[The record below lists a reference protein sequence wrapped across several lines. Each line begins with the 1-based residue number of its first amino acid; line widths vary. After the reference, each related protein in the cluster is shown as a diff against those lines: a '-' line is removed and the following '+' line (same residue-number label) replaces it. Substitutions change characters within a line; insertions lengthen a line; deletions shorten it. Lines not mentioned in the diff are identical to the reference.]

1 MEKKTI
7 YLKEEQ
13 IDETKIEEIANAIKE
28 GKLIIFPTDTVY
40 GIGTNA
46 YNEEACKKIYEIKGR
61 PSCKP
66 LIILISDISMI
77 EDLVENISP
86 TEQKII
92 EKFWPGPLTMK
103 FKKRKGILPDI
114 ISAGDEYVRIRLIK
128 NGLIYKIIEKAEVP
142 VVAPSANISGHP
154 TGIKINNII
163 KELGGKVDY
172 ILDCGDYKSDEPST
186 IVQVEDE
193 KVVVIREGKIKRE
206 ELERSETTD
215 RKNDIR

>member
-66 LIILISDISMI
+66 LSILISDISMI

-154 TGIKINNII
+154 TGI
-163 KELGGKVDY
+163 
-172 ILDCGDYKSDEPST
+172 
-186 IVQVEDE
+186 
-193 KVVVIREGKIKRE
+193 R
-206 ELERSETTD
+206 
-215 RKNDIR
+215 

>member
-66 LIILISDISMI
+66 LIILISDTSMI

-86 TEQKII
+86 KEQKII
-92 EKFWPGPLTMK
+92 EKFWPGPLTIK

-154 TGIKINNII
+154 TGIKIDNII

-186 IVQVEDE
+186 IIQVEDE
-193 KVVVIREGKIKRE
+193 KIVVIREGKIKRE
-206 ELERSETTD
+206 ELELS
-215 RKNDIR
+215 

>member
-13 IDETKIEEIANAIKE
+13 IDETKIEKIANAIKE

-66 LIILISDISMI
+66 LIILISDTSMI

-86 TEQKII
+86 KEQKII
-92 EKFWPGPLTMK
+92 EKFWPGPLTIK

-154 TGIKINNII
+154 TGIKIDNII

-193 KVVVIREGKIKRE
+193 KIVVIREGKIKRE
-206 ELERSETTD
+206 ELELS
-215 RKNDIR
+215 

>member
-66 LIILISDISMI
+66 LSILISDISMI

-92 EKFWPGPLTMK
+92 EKFLPGPLTMK

-206 ELERSETTD
+206 ELELS
-215 RKNDIR
+215 

>member
-206 ELERSETTD
+206 ELE
-215 RKNDIR
+215 NL

>member
-66 LIILISDISMI
+66 LIILISDTSMI

-86 TEQKII
+86 KEQKII
-92 EKFWPGPLTMK
+92 EKFWPGPLTIK

-154 TGIKINNII
+154 TGIKIDNII

-206 ELERSETTD
+206 ELELS
-215 RKNDIR
+215 

>member
-66 LIILISDISMI
+66 LSILISDISMI

-193 KVVVIREGKIKRE
+193 KGVVIREGKIKRE
-206 ELERSETTD
+206 ELELS
-215 RKNDIR
+215 

>member
-66 LIILISDISMI
+66 LIILISDTSMI

-86 TEQKII
+86 KEQKII
-92 EKFWPGPLTMK
+92 EKFWPGPLTIK

-154 TGIKINNII
+154 TGIKIDNII

-193 KVVVIREGKIKRE
+193 KIVVIREGKIKRE
-206 ELERSETTD
+206 ELE
-215 RKNDIR
+215 NL